1 MPAVA
6 ESFTKQHQQV
16 LTERKARMAQQQPS
30 FDAAKYKNA
39 QREQWNRDG
48 AAWRRWNPM
57 LDRWYGEATRQML
70 DLARIQPGQRILDIA
85 AGAGEPAVSAAERV
99 GPGGYVLAT
108 DISEGIV
115 ELALQVARERG
126 LEQVEARA
134 MDGEKLDLPAESFD
148 VVLCRLGL
156 MYMPHPVTALRE
168 WRRALKGGGRVA
180 VAVFSTP
187 DRNPWGAVPASIIR
201 QRAQL
206 PPPIPGQPGPFS
218 LGDPGALE
226 DVFNSA
232 GFANPEVCAVPA
244 LHRATSAAEY
254 VRVAREAFGGFNAM
268 MAHLSP
274 QACEAVWND
283 IESSMRNFESGDGFE
298 ALGECL
304 VAVVTK

>member
-1 MPAVA
+1 VA
-6 ESFTKQHQQV
+6 E
-16 LTERKARMAQQQPS
+16 QQQPS

-48 AAWRRWNPM
+48 AAWRRWNPT

-99 GPGGYVLAT
+99 GPDGYVLAT

-187 DRNPWGAVPASIIR
+187 DRNPWGAVPGSIIR

-206 PPPIPGQPGPFS
+206 PSPVPGQPGPFS

-226 DVFNSA
+226 DVFKRA
-232 GFANPEVCAVPA
+232 GFANPEVRAVPA
-244 LHRATSAAEY
+244 RHRAASAAEY

-274 QACEAVWND
+274 QACEAAWND
-283 IESSMRNFESGDGFE
+283 IESSMRSFESGDGFE
-298 ALGECL
+298 ARGECL
-304 VAVVTK
+304 VAVATK